1 MKLALINNKGGV
13 AKTTTALNLAAA
25 YAENEERTLLIDLD
39 SQGAASLSLGL
50 RRAELKP
57 SSADVFLSNRPLR
70 DIIRTTALKNLDLAP
85 GSNDLAGVD
94 VALAVSGVANPELR
108 LKQAIEQIEHD
119 YANII
124 IDCPPSLS
132 LLSVN
137 ALLAAE
143 AYVIPVSPH
152 YLTMGGLASIVEEV
166 NRLCDKNIAP
176 VAELLGVVLTMV
188 DYRSRTTAPLVNSLR
203 KHWQEMVFETEIKM
217 SVKLSEAP
225 AAGKTILEYAPNSTA
240 ARLYRSLSD
249 EITERYDEWRRPQE
263 EPAAAEVTQ

>member
-1 MKLALINNKGGV
+1 MILALINNKGGV
-13 AKTTTALNLAAA
+13 AKTTTALNVAAA
-25 YAENEERTLLIDLD
+25 LAETGERTLVIDLD

-50 RRAELKP
+50 RRSELRPSAADLLMEGKP
-57 SSADVFLSNRPLR
+57 LHEVVRKTSMA
-70 DIIRTTALKNLDLAP
+70 NLELIT
-85 GSNDLAGVD
+85 GSNELAGVD
-94 VALAVSGVANPELR
+94 VALANAEGREHV
-108 LKQAIEQIEHD
+108 LKRALEQASQD

-137 ALLAAE
+137 ALMAAE

-166 NRLCDKNIAP
+166 NRLCDKNIGD

-203 KHWQEMVFETEIKM
+203 KHWQEMVFDTEIKM

-225 AAGKTILEYAPNSTA
+225 ASGKTILEFAPNSSA
-240 ARLYRSLSD
+240 ARLYRSLAD
-249 EITERYDEWRRPQE
+249 EIAERYEEWKRPLT
-263 EPAAAEVTQ
+263 EPDQVQAAQ

>member
-1 MKLALINNKGGV
+1 MILALINNKGGV

-25 YAENEERTLLIDLD
+25 LAEQEQRTLLIDLD

-50 RRAELKP
+50 RRHELKP
-57 SSADVFLSNRPLR
+57 SAADIFLNNVPLR
-70 DIIRTTALKNLDLAP
+70 DVARQTAVQHLDLVS
-85 GSNDLAGVD
+85 GSNELAGVD
-94 VALAVSGVANPELR
+94 VALATRDDRELQLAR
-108 LKQAIEQIEHD
+108 ALDSVRHD
-119 YANII
+119 YANVI

-137 ALLAAE
+137 ALMASE

-166 NRLCDKNIAP
+166 NRLCEQNKGP

-188 DYRSRTTAPLVNSLR
+188 EYRSRTTAPLVNSLR
-203 KHWQEMVFETEIKM
+203 RHWQEMVFETEIRN

-225 AAGKTILEYAPNSTA
+225 AVGKTIFDYAPNSSA
-240 ARLYRSLSD
+240 ARLYRELAQ
-249 EITERYDEWRRPQE
+249 EISERYEEWKRPTGEVQE
-263 EPAAAEVTQ
+263 VQAAE